1 MSRIRLDP
9 AFVQAVRDALDP
21 VDLVSQYTELTER
34 GGRWVGLCP
43 FHQEKTPSFSI
54 DAEQGLYYC
63 FGCGAGGDAIKFHQE
78 LTGDDF
84 AGTMEFLARRY
95 GVPIPE
101 ASASDVPYD
110 SGPSDAL
117 DAAAGFFTDQLRR
130 SPEVLEY
137 LKRRKIPQEAI
148 ETFEIGYAPDAWQ
161 GLLDA
166 VGRRV
171 KPKDMERAGL
181 VARPRSGGDRLY
193 DRFRHRLM
201 FPIRS
206 ATGQL
211 LGFGGRTLGDD
222 RAKYINTAET
232 ERFQKSFILY
242 GLHHARRHIRERGL
256 VVLTEGY
263 FDAIAVALCGYPNVV
278 ASMGTALTQQQVNLK
293 ARYPDAVIVAYDGD
307 RAGEE
312 AARKSLPL
320 LLAAGLDV
328 RRARFPAGQDPDSLR
343 CDHGPETVADT
354 LEGAEDLVEI
364 ELRSACAGARSP
376 QEVAR
381 ASQAVRE
388 LLSPIRDRVLRYAYG
403 RRAADRLDVPVELL
417 LEAEDPGRQRHRA
430 PRQARQVKSLE
441 ERVLQLLLRGAS
453 PPEPLPAEE
462 LFFDEECRQIYR
474 AILSCSEVFES
485 IEDAGSKAVLERLE
499 VGSGSVDRLAALL
512 LEDATDF
519 NEGELVES
527 FNELT
532 LRSKKQRLRTV
543 ARELAA
549 AEEAGDME
557 RLERLLVE
565 KSELSRAVHGLSRG

>member
-1 MSRIRLDP
+1 MSRIRLDRD
-9 AFVQAVRDALDP
+9 FVQAVRDALDP

-54 DAEQGLYYC
+54 DADQGLYYC

-84 AGTMEFLARRY
+84 AGAMEFLARRY

-101 ASASDVPYD
+101 ASASDAPYD
-110 SGPSDAL
+110 AGPSEAL
-117 DAAAGFFTDQLRR
+117 DAAAEFFSEQLER
-130 SPEVLEY
+130 SPEVLDY
-137 LKRRKIPQEAI
+137 LKRRKIPEESIKA
-148 ETFEIGYAPDAWQ
+148 FEIGYAPDAWQ

-171 KPKDMERAGL
+171 QPKNLERAGL
-181 VARPRSGGDRLY
+181 VARSQKGEGRLY

-242 GLHHARRHIRERGL
+242 GLHHARRHIRERGQ

-278 ASMGTALTQQQVNLK
+278 ASMGTALTQQQVKLV
-293 ARYPDAVIVAYDGD
+293 ARYADAVIVAYDGD

-312 AARKSLPL
+312 AARKALPL

-343 CDHGPETVADT
+343 CDHGPDIVADT
-354 LEGAEDLVEI
+354 LESAPDLVEI
-364 ELRSACAGARSP
+364 ELRAACAGARSP

-381 ASQAVRE
+381 SSQAVRE

-403 RRAADRLDVPVELL
+403 RRAADRLDVPAELL
-417 LEAEDPGRQRHRA
+417 LEGESGSERRRA
-430 PRQARQVKSLE
+430 PRQARQVKTLE
-441 ERVLQLLLRGAS
+441 ERVLQLLLRGAP
-453 PPEPLPAEE
+453 PPEPLPSDE
-462 LFFDEECRQIYR
+462 LFFDEECREIYR
-474 AILSCSEVFES
+474 AIVSCTEVFES
-485 IEDAGSKAVLERLE
+485 IEVAGSKAVLERLE
-499 VGSGSVDRLAALL
+499 VASGSVDRLAALL

-519 NEGELVES
+519 NEGELVKS
-527 FNELT
+527 FGDLA
-532 LRSKKQRLRTV
+532 LRSKKQRLRAV
-543 ARELAA
+543 ARELTA
-549 AEEAGDME
+549 AEEAGDTE
-557 RLERLLVE
+557 QLERLLVE
-565 KSELSRAVHGLSRG
+565 KSELSRAVHGISRS